1 MSFKLK
7 IFNTA
12 KNIKFK
18 LKTLLRKISYSNS
31 FQEIISGIVF
41 LYAFL
46 VYLTSE
52 KKFINKEVLL
62 NIAHHRSSVIVAFWH
77 NRLMMIP
84 FLARKIKQTYPNY
97 NFMTLASKHGD
108 GRLVGRVMS
117 KFGLISI
124 LGSKKNIKQSSR
136 GIDFSSTRQIVDGL
150 KRGYSLGITPD
161 GPRGPNQKINGDL
174 INLARITQTKIL
186 AISYSCLR
194 YKTINS
200 WDHFKIPLPFNKIC
214 FYLDEEIIE
223 IPSKIDDQQINEYNK
238 ILEEKLNDVQKKSE
252 ENILL

>member
-1 MSFKLK
+1 MSFELK
-7 IFNTA
+7 IFNTK
-12 KNIKFK
+12 KNIKYQ
-18 LKTLLRKISYSNS
+18 LKTFIRHISYSNL

-46 VYLTSE
+46 VYLTSK

-62 NIAHHRSSVIVAFWH
+62 NIAHHRSSVIIAFWH

-124 LGSKKNIKQSSR
+124 LGSKKNSKQPSR
-136 GIDFSSTRQIVDGL
+136 GIDFSSTRQIIDGL

-174 INLARITQTKIL
+174 INLARITKTKIL
-186 AISYSCLR
+186 TISYSCLR

-200 WDHFKIPLPFNKIC
+200 WDNFKVPLPFNKIC
-214 FYLDEEIIE
+214 FYLNEEMIE
-223 IPSKIDDQQINEYNK
+223 IPSKINDQQIQEYK
-238 ILEEKLNDVQKKSE
+238 QTLEHKLNEAQIKSE
-252 ENILL
+252 ENILN